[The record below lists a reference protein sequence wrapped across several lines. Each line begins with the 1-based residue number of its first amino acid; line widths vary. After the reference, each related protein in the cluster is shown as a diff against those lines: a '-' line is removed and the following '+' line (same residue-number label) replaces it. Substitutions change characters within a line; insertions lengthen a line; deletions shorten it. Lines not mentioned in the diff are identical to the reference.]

1 MWYKFVRLI
10 VLTHSERGIDE
21 LVIKSF
27 FEAPQLSH
35 PYRDMPSTGSAA
47 RTALAESVGE
57 S

>member
-10 VLTHSERGIDE
+10 VLTHSERAIGE

-47 RTALAESVGE
+47 RTALAESDGE